1 MGITMSKVLA
11 AFASIGLSSGV
22 NLRGFDGGGVPRYGH
37 TIPSRNG
44 GKKSG
49 AAAIK
54 RAAAK
59 RRNQRRK

>member
-1 MGITMSKVLA
+1 MFGEVL
-11 AFASIGLSSGV
+11 GLLGV
-22 NLRGFDGGGVPRYGH
+22 MPDYNR

-59 RRNQRRK
+59 RRNRRRK